1 MAPEATA
8 HSRDPR
14 PALVIANL
22 GTPATPTAKDVR
34 PFLREFLSDR
44 RVVEMHPLLWRPI
57 LETMVL
63 IRRPADS
70 AAKYR
75 TVWRDGLE
83 HSHSGSPLMHYTERQ
98 VDLVQQAL
106 GEDVV
111 VRLAMRYG
119 APGVQDVMR
128 ALVDAGHR
136 RIAVLP
142 AYPQYSASSQ
152 APVVDEAMRFML
164 TARNQPEL
172 RTVRS
177 FPTDETYIEALAA
190 PIEAHWAEHGRPDP
204 SRGEHLLCSFHSIPV
219 SMHEAGD
226 PYRHECEA
234 TVAALAERLGVSVS
248 QDNGADGGLVLTTF
262 QSVFGRAE
270 WIGPATIDTVE
281 ALGRSGCSR
290 LDVICPGFMSDCL
303 ETLEEID
310 QLNRE
315 TFTQAG
321 GGAFTYLRWGND
333 SAACAATLVEQARG
347 VMAGWF

>member
-1 MAPEATA
+1 MAPDATA
-8 HSRDPR
+8 HTLDPR

-34 PFLREFLSDR
+34 PYLREFLSDR

-75 TVWRDGLE
+75 TVWREGME
-83 HSHSGSPLMHYTERQ
+83 HTRSGSPLMHYTERQ
-98 VDLVQQAL
+98 VALVQEAL
-106 GEDVV
+106 GQDVV
-111 VRLAMRYG
+111 VRAAMRYG
-119 APGVQDVMR
+119 DPGVQDVMR
-128 ALVDAGHR
+128 ALMQAGHR
-136 RIAVLP
+136 RIALLP

-164 TARNQPEL
+164 ASRNQPEL

-177 FPTDETYIEALAA
+177 FPTNETYIEALAA

-204 SRGEHLLCSFHSIPV
+204 SRGEHLLCSFHSIPAA
-219 SMHEAGD
+219 MHAAGD
-226 PYRHECEA
+226 PYRGECEA
-234 TVAALAERLGVSVS
+234 TVAALAERLGVTVS

-262 QSVFGRAE
+262 QSVFGRAQ

-281 ALGRSGCSR
+281 ALGRQGCQR

-310 QLNRE
+310 QLNRK
-315 TFTQAG
+315 TFTEAG
-321 GGAFTYLRWGND
+321 GGVFTYLRWGND
-333 SAACAATLVEQARG
+333 SEGCARTLVEQAQG
-347 VMAGWF
+347 LLSGWL

>member
-1 MAPEATA
+1 MARDATA
-8 HSRDPR
+8 RALDPR

-34 PFLREFLSDR
+34 PYLREFLTDR
-44 RVVEMHPLLWRPI
+44 RVIELHPLLWRPI

-63 IRRPADS
+63 TRRPAAS

-75 TVWRDGLE
+75 TVWLDGLE
-83 HSHSGSPLMHYTERQ
+83 HSRSGSPLMHNTERQ
-98 VDLVQQAL
+98 VALVQRAL
-106 GEDVV
+106 GQDVV

-119 APGVQDVMR
+119 EPALQHVMGE
-128 ALVDAGHR
+128 LVAAGHR

-142 AYPQYSASSQ
+142 AYPQYSSSSQ

-164 TARNQPEL
+164 SARIQPEL

-177 FPTDETYIEALAA
+177 FPTAETYIEALAA
-190 PIEAHWAEHGRPDP
+190 PIEAHWERHGRPEA
-204 SRGEHLLCSFHSIPV
+204 SRGEHLLCSFHSIPAA
-219 SMHEAGD
+219 MHEAGD
-226 PYRHECEA
+226 PYRSECEA

-248 QDNGADGGLVLTTF
+248 GDNGADGGLVLTTF

-270 WIGPATIDTVE
+270 WIGPATIDTAA
-281 ALGRSGCSR
+281 ALGRAHCPR

-310 QLNRE
+310 QLNRQ
-315 TFTQAG
+315 TFTEAG

-333 SAACAATLVEQARG
+333 SDGCVRTLLEQARG
-347 VMAGWF
+347 VMAGWP